1 MFNISTKT
9 SLGDGGTT
17 RLDQEQHGDRR
28 ASERRIN
35 TYFIN
40 SDPHTV
46 ISFEHFL
53 NMFHIPSKTGLGC
66 DGTAQVD
73 LGQHGDRRV
82 TERRINTATIDVRLL
97 LKTTKITL
105 SFMGLMFGI
114 CESSV
119 SRKLFQIYSTLILLV
134 LFVAFG
140 WDFGMNLN
148 IHILP
153 TIEYTIWKLQA
164 IVHFVI
170 FYIVAFRSA
179 GVSRL
184 FDLWQTY
191 RDKYCI
197 DGGSIKFKS
206 NVCAVATVILF
217 ILNAIFNGYHYFSV
231 FTTENTD
238 VHVLILSITSWLVSL
253 YQLFAWVASS
263 SVMFLMASLL
273 ADEYKLIYK
282 QIQQACKESPY
293 LLSQRIGDLR
303 RRHWDLMQVVRK
315 ADDIFCAQ
323 MGVSVV
329 ASLVVSSLGL
339 YIIIWEN
346 TMQTGVTHEVVRAL
360 KVLMALS
367 KLTSDCV
374 AGVIINDAVSKL
386 HPITYTCRCIV
397 ICIVVFTLWVHC
409 GFLVKSSI
417 YPDNIQSCS
426 TDTEVIVSVR
436 RRQRCN
442 PKGFLKDHPS
452 VAYMRHWTGSALIH
466 IMACRLIGTKPLPES
481 MLTYCQLDT

>member
-1 MFNISTKT
+1 MFFVFLNSDPCTVISFEHLLDMFNISTKT

-17 RLDQEQHGDRR
+17 RLDQEQHGDRH

-35 TYFIN
+35 TDFIN
-40 SDPHTV
+40 SDPCTV
-46 ISFEHFL
+46 ISFEHFFD
-53 NMFHIPSKTGLGC
+53 MFHIPSKTGLGC
-66 DGTAQVD
+66 DGTSQVD
-73 LGQHGDRRV
+73 LGQHGDRRITV
-82 TERRINTATIDVRLL
+82 RRISTATIDVRLL

-105 SFMGLMFGI
+105 SFMALMFGI

-119 SRKLFQIYSTLILLV
+119 SNKRKLFQIYSTLILLV

-140 WDFGMNLN
+140 WDFGMNLY
-148 IHILP
+148 IYILP
-153 TIEYTIWKLQA
+153 TIEYSIWKLQA

-179 GVSRL
+179 GVPRL

-191 RDKYCI
+191 RNKYCI

-231 FTTENTD
+231 FTTENID

-282 QIQQACKESPY
+282 QIQQTCNESPY
-293 LLSQRIGDLR
+293 LLNQRIGDLR

-315 ADDIFCAQ
+315 ADDVFCAQ

-386 HPITYTCRCIV
+386 HPKKYICQSLSSHYGFIV
-397 ICIVVFTLWVHC
+397 DF
-409 GFLVKSSI
+409 
-417 YPDNIQSCS
+417 
-426 TDTEVIVSVR
+426 
-436 RRQRCN
+436 
-442 PKGFLKDHPS
+442 
-452 VAYMRHWTGSALIH
+452 
-466 IMACRLIGTKPLPES
+466 
-481 MLTYCQLDT
+481 